1 MDLKRL
7 PDRRRRTLIAGGSA
21 GVALTLASLPVHA
34 QEWPSKPIRL
44 LIGYAAGGGADAT
57 ARMFTPQLGQLLGQ
71 PVVVENKAGASGTL
85 ATAEASHAAPDGYT
99 LTLVDNAPLTIVPVI
114 RAAGYDP
121 LTGFTPISM
130 VVENANVLVTT
141 ADFGANNARQLIEM
155 MRKAPGR
162 LNYASGG
169 AGSLSHLAAELFKAQ
184 SKTFAV
190 HVPYRGAAPAITDL
204 IAGQV
209 QFAFLSLPAVSG
221 FIAAKRLK
229 ALGVTTASRHPAL
242 PNVPTIAEQ
251 GLPGYEVVAWL
262 AMMGPPGMPPQTV
275 AALKKALA
283 DTLAMPAVIARLEG
297 LGHTVASGKVNVRQR
312 IADELAMW
320 RKLIS
325 EQKIVFDI

>member
-1 MDLKRL
+1 MDLNL
-7 PDRRRRTLIAGGSA
+7 PDRRRRTLIAAGSA
-21 GVALTLASLPVHA
+21 GVAMSLTSLRVRA
-34 QEWPSKPIRL
+34 QEWPTKPIRL
-44 LIGYAAGGGADAT
+44 VLGYAAGGGADAT
-57 ARMFTPQLGQLLGQ
+57 ARLFTPQLGQLLGQ
-71 PVVVENKAGASGTL
+71 PVVLENKPGASGTL
-85 ATAEASHAAPDGYT
+85 ATAEVSRSAPDGYT

-130 VVENANVLVTT
+130 VVENANVLVT
-141 ADFGANNARQLIEM
+141 ASDFAANNARELIEM
-155 MRKAPGR
+155 LRKAPGR

-169 AGSLSHLAAELFKAQ
+169 AGSLSHLAAELFKVQ

-204 IAGQV
+204 MGGQV

-221 FIAAKRLK
+221 FIGSKRLK

-251 GLPGYEVVAWL
+251 GLPRYEALAWL
-262 AMMGPPGMPPQTV
+262 AIMGPPGMPPQIV
-275 AALKKALA
+275 AAIRKSLGE
-283 DTLAMPAVIARLEG
+283 TLAMPAVASRLEA
-297 LGHTVASGKVNVRQR
+297 LGHTVAAGKVNLRQR
-312 IADELAMW
+312 IADELAVW
-320 RKLIS
+320 RKLIN